1 MSRGSVEVSFS
12 SKASTHFDFGSIM
25 PQVKHLLLPEDTSR
39 LREMRP
45 IKAADWSLS
54 QTFQES
60 NRKAKK
66 TAAKASA
73 KAFDLGDE
81 NARLWEKI
89 DLLTAQLKAKS
100 EECEE
105 LIERCDTIAG
115 DVVL

>member
-12 SKASTHFDFGSIM
+12 SKASTHSDFGSIM

-54 QTFQES
+54 QTFQE
-60 NRKAKK
+60 
-66 TAAKASA
+66 
-73 KAFDLGDE
+73 
-81 NARLWEKI
+81 KI